1 MNPRKRFKD
10 MNGFQIR
17 SSSNHNIVIL
27 DGSNIPYGE
36 CQTMLEIIRDT
47 EKTIAKK
54 DHQLLEERQAKAE
67 IIEKVTSL
75 QSNIMSMNSVILKLE
90 KCIEKSQERLEI
102 ALGNA
107 EEGHNVNKGF
117 LDMVSEAARS
127 INKGQDVAK
136 EWKSSVVFREVEALY
151 FDESSEEENYLEEQ
165 LEEVQGEDV
174 DNDDHKLNIISFGVN
189 VCVIS

>member
-1 MNPRKRFKD
+1 MNPRKRFQD
-10 MNGFQIR
+10 MKGFQIR
-17 SSSNHNIVIL
+17 SSSNHDIVIL

-54 DHQLLEERQAKAE
+54 DYQLLEERQAKAK
-67 IIEKVTSL
+67 IIEKVSALT
-75 QSNIMSMNSVILKLE
+75 SNIMSMNSVILKLE
-90 KCIEKSQERLEI
+90 KCIEKSQEGLEI
-102 ALGNA
+102 ALGNE

-117 LDMVSEAARS
+117 LDMVGEAVRY

-151 FDESSEEENYLEEQ
+151 FDETHEEENYLEEQ
-165 LEEVQGEDV
+165 LEEVGGEDV
-174 DNDDHKLNIISFGVN
+174 DNEDLELKPISFGVN